1 MKYIQKKILP
11 EFFKPLFEG
20 YKNFEIRKDEDDV
33 QLGDIFFLCEWDP
46 AKKDYT
52 GSLVTKRVKYVFRAD
67 DYEQDFGLKPGY
79 CVIGFF

>member
-11 EFFKPLFEG
+11 DFYRLISTG

-33 QLGDIFFLCEWDP
+33 QYGDTIFFCEWDP
-46 AKKDYT
+46 EKEDYT
-52 GSLVTKRVKYVFRAD
+52 GKFVTKTVKYVFRAD

-79 CVIGFF
+79 CVIGFL